1 MTDRGSH
8 IAGTAALLAVV
19 AALCLWLGF
28 QGGRNAVSDDV
39 TVRVDTLVIRDTI
52 VDYRPIVSERWIART
67 DTVRLAAVRSVD
79 TLRVVDTVEVE
90 VPVMFSRYRGDNY
103 DIGVSGFR
111 TELEYVKVFPETRI
125 VTRTAAR
132 ERRWGFGVAAGPS
145 VLVSPSGRVTAGLGV
160 SGGFYL
166 RL

>member
-8 IAGTAALLAVV
+8 IAGTAALMAVV
-19 AALCLWLGF
+19 IPLCLWLGF
-28 QGGRNAVSDDV
+28 RCGGNTVSDGV

-52 VDYRPIVSERWIART
+52 IDYRPIVSERRVVRT
-67 DTVRLAAVRSVD
+67 DTVRLAVRSVD
-79 TLRVVDTVEVE
+79 TLRIADTVEVE

-111 TELEYVKVFPETRI
+111 TELEYVKVFPETRV

-145 VLVSPSGRVTAGLGV
+145 VLVSPSGKVLAGLGV
-160 SGGFYL
+160 TGGFYL